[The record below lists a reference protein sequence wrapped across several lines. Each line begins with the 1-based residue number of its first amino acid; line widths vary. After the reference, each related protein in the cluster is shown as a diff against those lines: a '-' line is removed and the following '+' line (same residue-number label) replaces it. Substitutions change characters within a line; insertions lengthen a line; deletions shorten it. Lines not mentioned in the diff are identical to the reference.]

1 MRREHRKP
9 LPEQAV
15 VVLKELGQI
24 TGQYELV
31 FPAQGNFK
39 RPLSEN
45 TLNLALRRMGFE
57 KHEATSHGFRA
68 SASTLLNESGLWS
81 PDAIEAELAHIGD
94 NAVRAAYH
102 RGQYWEERVRMA
114 DWWTEEILRLKKG
127 A

>member
-9 LPEQAV
+9 LPDEAV
-15 VVLKELGQI
+15 LVLKELHQI
-24 TGQYELV
+24 TDRYELA
-31 FPAQGNFK
+31 FPAQGNHK
-39 RPLSEN
+39 CQLSEN

-81 PDAIEAELAHIGD
+81 PDAIEAELLHVGD

-102 RGQYWEERVRMA
+102 RGQHWDERVRMA
-114 DWWTEEILRLKKG
+114 SWWANEIQRLKD
-127 A
+127 